1 MTSHRDQFVR
11 NSSRRDRASAGKSFA
26 TTAIA
31 ILMTVGFA
39 MPAANAQ
46 EPVLLGVS
54 TILSGPLSLLGQQSR
69 EGADLAA
76 KEINAAGGV
85 LGRNIEIRV
94 ADNACD
100 PAQGINAVSNLVS
113 EGVAAFI
120 GSGCSSVTLGAMP
133 IIDRENIVQLEYLG
147 TNPNITK
154 QAGVGGNQWQFR
166 LNIDDEIMAKALS
179 GLIAD
184 DGAKTVAII
193 ARNDDYGRGAAA
205 AFADELGSLGVEV
218 ISSDFLV
225 TGTVDYRPTLTKIKG
240 DNPDALLVIYDAPD
254 AAPMA
259 MQYTELGMTQKIYGR
274 GTVVTPQ
281 FQALVK
287 DPAIWNGA
295 VEVNRWAANEG
306 GAAFQEAYEEAYG
319 YPPELNA
326 ALAYYGIH
334 VLAEAV
340 KAANSDDRTAV
351 RDALTTID
359 LNFAGVGPV
368 KFDDHHQAHPD
379 MFVIQWD
386 NGEIKTLGRRP
397 TG

>member
-11 NSSRRDRASAGKSFA
+11 NSSRRNQASAGKSFA
-26 TTAIA
+26 ATALA
-31 ILMTVGFA
+31 MLMTAGLA
-39 MPAANAQ
+39 MPAAHAQ
-46 EPVLLGVS
+46 EPVLFGVS